1 MGRPCRGSPKDVSQ
15 ERTSWSWEMVGPCR
29 GSPPADRMS
38 KPVCLV
44 QRLPLFEESQF
55 ELVWEGSGGGQSLL
69 VLVCAATDGELIAH
83 DPCVL

>member
-1 MGRPCRGSPKDVSQ
+1 
-15 ERTSWSWEMVGPCR
+15 
-29 GSPPADRMS
+29 MS

-55 ELVWEGSGGGQSLL
+55 EFVWEGSGGGQSLL